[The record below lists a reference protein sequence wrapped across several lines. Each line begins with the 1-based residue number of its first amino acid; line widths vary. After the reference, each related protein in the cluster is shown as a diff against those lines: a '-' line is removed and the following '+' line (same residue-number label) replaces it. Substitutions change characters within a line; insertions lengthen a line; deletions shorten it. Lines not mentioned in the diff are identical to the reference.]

1 MNMSTSNHFKSYL
14 PAAAVVFLMVAA
26 STLPQ
31 WAVADDEVAAPIA
44 PPGDKGF
51 LAPIVEQATPVTI
64 FLVNGV
70 KLQGFIQ
77 ANLRDV
83 LIIGA
88 GTQSGSQLIY
98 KHAIS
103 TIMPSTYSPD

>member
-1 MNMSTSNHFKSYL
+1 MSTSKHLKSYL
-14 PAAAVVFLMVAA
+14 PAAAVALLMAAA

-31 WAVADDEVAAPIA
+31 WAVADDQGADPIA

-51 LAPIVEQATPVTI
+51 LAPLVEQATPVTI

-70 KLQGFIQ
+70 KLQGRIK
-77 ANLRDV
+77 AGLRDV
-83 LIIGA
+83 LILQ
-88 GTQSGSQLIY
+88 TDTNPPQLVY

-103 TIMPSTYSPD
+103 TIMPSIYPAD